1 MAEVRRNLKEL
12 QTDNEK
18 LVEESEVWMAT
29 VSILRCTDQSLYRF
43 LLFNCLLS
51 NIFTLV
57 QTAASLLEQLQNTA
71 DRDQKEWEAFAQ
83 KMYDEVG
90 KARAARNVLQRYNC
104 DVLSQ
109 YCQLSPRHAAHSPYQ
124 TLVCSSWLF

>member
-29 VSILRCTDQSLYRF
+29 VSILRCTDQSSYRF

-57 QTAASLLEQLQNTA
+57 QTAASLLVQLQNTA

-90 KARAARNVLQRYNC
+90 KARAARNVLLRYSC

-109 YCQLSPRHAAHSPYQ
+109 YCQLSPLHAAHSPHQ